1 MLLIARHLKARND
14 HTKLDITHLFQ
25 LAEIY
30 CSKLALIRTYAQIP
44 QDKSDK
50 YNLTHKVDK
59 SEIIRKALANA
70 LSIAPSMWILRNAG
84 MGALQV
90 AFTGSE
96 RLIGDVAKNQVSM
109 NPTNTVYDSTRLI
122 AEKPMI
128 AVNYKGEE
136 KTFTAEEVSSMI
148 AVN

>member
-1 MLLIARHLKARND
+1 MALKSLSTRRSGRRVSITISLSHNEEQ
-14 HTKLDITHLFQ
+14 HMNKRTKKLHDRPSKTLNSIGLNVHK
-25 LAEIY
+25 E
-30 CSKLALIRTYAQIP
+30 CSKTVLL
-44 QDKSDK
+44 
-50 YNLTHKVDK
+50 
-59 SEIIRKALANA
+59 RKALANA
-70 LSIAPSMWILRNAG
+70 LSIAPSMWILGNAG

-96 RLIGDVAKNQVSM
+96 RLISDAAKNQVSM
-109 NPTNTVYDSTRLI
+109 NPTNTDYDSTRLI